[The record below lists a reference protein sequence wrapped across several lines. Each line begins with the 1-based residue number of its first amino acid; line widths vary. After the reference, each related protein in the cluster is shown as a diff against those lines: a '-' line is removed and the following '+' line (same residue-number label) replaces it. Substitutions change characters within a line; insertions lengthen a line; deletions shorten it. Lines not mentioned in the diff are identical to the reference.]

1 MVLLGVFTIVL
12 GLSLIYDTLFF
23 FLALP
28 SLPGTL
34 VTYPAIGLVLLGI
47 GIGVLIDE
55 IRDVEIRTR
64 LEDLDKNPERKR
76 QCYAWMLGYYSK
88 YVLFVDR
95 NSWNVNY
102 DDRSSQQA
110 RVLGIGD
117 EELYSVIR
125 NFPTLTIDESSKLVG
140 LGLEFQHSASA
151 LGASSLLDEMPE
163 RIKQNV
169 EETRRLLRIVEGRLG
184 QEPIAYKCFLI
195 PILTFQISQY
205 PNLDLVDMPSSVEG
219 MRDAASLSRTLQ
231 EFEAN
236 LANPFIPK
244 KLLASLRKL
253 IEQVA
258 RPPSLR
264 PGEARS
270 DVEIERVH
278 DSRVIDS
285 LLESVEKRLA
295 DAGWKPS
302 RPPT

>member
-1 MVLLGVFTIVL
+1 MTRLGPVILRRGGMVLLGVFTIVL

-125 NFPTLTIDESSKLVG
+125 N
-140 LGLEFQHSASA
+140 
-151 LGASSLLDEMPE
+151 
-163 RIKQNV
+163 
-169 EETRRLLRIVEGRLG
+169 
-184 QEPIAYKCFLI
+184 
-195 PILTFQISQY
+195 
-205 PNLDLVDMPSSVEG
+205 
-219 MRDAASLSRTLQ
+219 
-231 EFEAN
+231 
-236 LANPFIPK
+236 
-244 KLLASLRKL
+244 
-253 IEQVA
+253 
-258 RPPSLR
+258 
-264 PGEARS
+264 
-270 DVEIERVH
+270 
-278 DSRVIDS
+278 
-285 LLESVEKRLA
+285 
-295 DAGWKPS
+295 
-302 RPPT
+302 